1 MKIEKI
7 RFKNLASLAGEWQ
20 IDLTD
25 PVFADAGIFA
35 LSGPVGSGKSTIFDA
50 IRLALYGRTSRLDRV
65 NQSDNEIMTRGT
77 KECFSEVIF
86 SNNKGRF
93 LCRWSQHRAAR
104 TDNLQKAQH
113 LLSKLE
119 DGSAEGRILTSKLE
133 ETRERIRELTG
144 MDFSHFS
151 RAMILPQGQF
161 ANFLHASPDE
171 RSPIL
176 EQITGTGIYA
186 EISRKAHELA
196 RGQQLELEAL
206 EKSCSG
212 IELLPEE
219 HVRELQ
225 TAIQEKRDAVQDI
238 RKRYDAGAE
247 IIRAVKTLAS
257 ETAAQERI
265 TAAQNEL
272 ARELARTTQLCE
284 ETAETK
290 RRIEAEQIM
299 LAPTLLKV
307 RELDTRIAVRRE
319 NRNKADQELE
329 IQKKRLAETEH
340 ALQTAEQKKQQQEN
354 RLNGLRSE
362 LRKRSADTSLGT
374 VLGSLELVCGQLEE
388 LEREIAE
395 TERQLL
401 ALRQERSAQE
411 TALAGTQDALR
422 KQETV
427 YTEAEELFRKHE
439 NLLNSLLNGD
449 TVPEFFAKKEHTS
462 TQVRELDELL
472 RRMKEAASLR
482 SQQNEL
488 RDLQNMVRTEYAAA
502 AALRDAKLELKT
514 AQEQRIVLLEQ
525 QRLDQAKI
533 ASLEEFRNALQE
545 GKACPLC
552 GSEKHPYAHHLPAPE
567 PDHLPEA
574 REKLKRIE
582 TELSDLQSAVIRHEA
597 QLTAGEEKQKLL
609 ETALKKAEDSLP
621 DDRAA
626 LLSAHR
632 AASEELTRLNTVGAM
647 IETAVQDRD
656 HAKSK
661 QEAAQ
666 KLLRELSSNA
676 ENHIRLLSALDSRY
690 ELGGQTMAE
699 KTNRRQNLRSSMTEL
714 LKDTPTCP
722 DQPPRMLLAAL
733 RQRYSEFERLS
744 AEEKHAAADLEQL
757 TFELRAGTER
767 KANFAAGLEECRKN
781 AEAQKLELNA
791 LELQRKQF
799 FGEKDPAEEEKK
811 LAAAF
816 KQAEFSL
823 HTAEESRQ
831 TLLLKSESLQT
842 SFQES
847 KNRTEQTQRFL
858 AGHGVG
864 LPADLPA
871 METELLKLDE
881 QRQKY
886 LAEIGEH
893 SLLLEQHAGNLERSA
908 ALAKQ
913 IEAKRILRQKWAL
926 LDELIG
932 SAEGKKFRLFVQSLT
947 FETLIGLAN
956 DQLVK
961 FTDHFI
967 LTADPESGLE
977 FNVLDRYRGDELRST
992 RNLSGGETFL
1002 VSLALA
1008 LGLSRMT
1015 RDKVRID
1022 TLFLDEGFGT
1032 LDEETLQHALEQLA
1046 GLRQNGKLIGII
1058 SHAHGIDSAVPVV
1071 LHLENNRGRSSI
1083 TGPGTR
1089 FLGN

>member
-20 IDLTD
+20 IDLTN

-50 IRLALYGRTSRLDRV
+50 VRLALYGRTSRLDRV

-77 KECFSEVIF
+77 KECFAEVVF
-86 SNNKGRF
+86 SNDKGRF

-119 DGSAEGRILTSKLE
+119 DGSGEGRILTSKLE

-196 RGQQLELEAL
+196 RGQLLELEAL

-219 HVRELQ
+219 RVRELQ

-247 IIRAVKTLAS
+247 IIRAVKTLTS

-265 TAAQNEL
+265 TAARNEL
-272 ARELARTTQLCE
+272 ARELTRTAQLCE

-299 LAPTLLKV
+299 LAPILLKV

-329 IQKKRLAETEH
+329 VQKKRLAETGH

-362 LRKRSADTSLGT
+362 LRKRSADASLGT

-427 YTEAEELFRKHE
+427 YAEAEELFRKHE

-449 TVPEFFAKKEHTS
+449 TVPEFFAKKEYTS

-472 RRMKEAASLR
+472 RRMEEAASLR

-488 RDLQNMVRTEYAAA
+488 RDLQNTVRTEYAAA

-533 ASLEEFRNALQE
+533 ASLEKFRNALQE

-582 TELSDLQSAVIRHEA
+582 TELSDLQRAVIRHEA
-597 QLTAGEEKQKLL
+597 QLAAGEEKQKLL

-632 AASEELTRLNTVGAM
+632 TASEELTRLNAVGAM

-656 HAKSK
+656 HARSK

-666 KLLRELSSNA
+666 TRLRELSSNA
-676 ENHIRLLSALDSRY
+676 ENHIRLLNTLNSRC
-690 ELGGQTMAE
+690 ELGRQTMAE
-699 KTNRRQNLRSSMTEL
+699 KTNRRQNLRASMTEL
-714 LKDTPTCP
+714 LKDIPSCP

-757 TFELRAGTER
+757 IFELRTGAER

-816 KQAEFSL
+816 KQAELSL

-847 KNRTEQTQRFL
+847 ENRTEQTRRFL

-864 LPADLPA
+864 LPADLSA
-871 METELLKLDE
+871 METELRKLDE

-977 FNVLDRYRGDELRST
+977 FNILDRYRGDELRST

-1083 TGPGTR
+1083 TGPGTG